1 MPLNK
6 WDKRFMALA
15 EHIASWSRDP
25 STKVGAVIVD
35 DKKRIV
41 SVGFNGFPRGIAD
54 DERLNDKTE
63 KYEHIIHAEI
73 NALTFAQRNL
83 EGCTLYV
90 WPLPPCARC
99 ATQIIQNGISR
110 VVAPLPSKDTTWLES
125 LIRAAKMFD
134 EAGIKLCYFE
144 KAE

>member
-1 MPLNK
+1 MLENK

-15 EHIASWSRDP
+15 EHIASWSLDP
-25 STKVGAVIVD
+25 STKVGAVVVD

-54 DERLNDKTE
+54 DERLKDKTE
-63 KYEHIIHAEI
+63 KYEHVIHAEI
-73 NALTFAQRNL
+73 NALTFAQRSL

-99 ATQIIQNGISR
+99 ATQIIQNGIRR
-110 VVAPLPSKDTTWLES
+110 VVSPLPSQKTTWLES
-125 LIRAAKMFD
+125 IYRASAMFD
-134 EAGIKLCYFE
+134 EAGVKRSYTV
-144 KAE
+144 

>member
-1 MPLNK
+1 MLGK
-6 WDKRFMALA
+6 WDARFMALA
-15 EHIASWSRDP
+15 EHIAGWSLDP

-41 SVGFNGFPRGIAD
+41 SVGFNGFPRGVAD
-54 DERLNDKTE
+54 DERLQNKEE

-73 NALTFAQRNL
+73 NALMFAQRNL

-99 ATQIIQNGISR
+99 ATQIIQTGIFR
-110 VVAPLPSKDTTWLES
+110 VVAPFPSKKTKWFES
-125 LIRAAKMFD
+125 LCRAASMFD
-134 EAGIKLCYFE
+134 EAGVKRFYFDGR
-144 KAE
+144 K

>member
-1 MPLNK
+1 MPQDK

-15 EHIASWSRDP
+15 EHIASWSLDP

-35 DKKRIV
+35 DKKRII

-54 DERLNDKTE
+54 DARLNDKTE

-73 NALTFAQRNL
+73 NALTFAQRSL
-83 EGCTLYV
+83 DGCTLYV

-99 ATQIIQNGISR
+99 ATQIIQNSIAR
-110 VVAPLPSKDTTWLES
+110 VVASLPKKKTSWLES
-125 LIRAAKMFD
+125 ICRAAAMFD
-134 EAGIKLCYFE
+134 EAGVKRFYFDD
-144 KAE
+144 K